1 MTGRVAG
8 KVAFITGAARGQGR
22 SHAVRLAQEGADIIA
37 VDVCGDVGR
46 TSELL
51 RTGHG
56 RGSRRDRATGREG
69 GASNRGY
76 KADVRDYDA
85 LEAGMTAAV
94 EELGRLDIVA
104 ANAGIF
110 QFGDDVQ
117 DIRVG
122 DWSDVIDV
130 NVTGVLNTCKAAV
143 PHLIRGGH
151 GGTVVITSSD
161 AGTKGFARFGHYV
174 TSKHGVIGLM
184 KSLTMELAPHSIRV
198 NVVSPT
204 N

>member
-1 MTGRVAG
+1 
-8 KVAFITGAARGQGR
+8 
-22 SHAVRLAQEGADIIA
+22 
-37 VDVCGDVGR
+37 
-46 TSELL
+46 
-51 RTGHG
+51 
-56 RGSRRDRATGREG
+56 
-69 GASNRGY
+69 
-76 KADVRDYDA
+76 
-85 LEAGMTAAV
+85 MTAAV

-130 NVTGVLNTCKAAV
+130 NVTGVFKTCKAAV

-204 N
+204 NCKHDMIQNDAVWRLFRPDRENPTADEFAEASSTLLAMPAPWVEPVDVSNAVLFLASDEARFITGVNLPVDGGSAAI